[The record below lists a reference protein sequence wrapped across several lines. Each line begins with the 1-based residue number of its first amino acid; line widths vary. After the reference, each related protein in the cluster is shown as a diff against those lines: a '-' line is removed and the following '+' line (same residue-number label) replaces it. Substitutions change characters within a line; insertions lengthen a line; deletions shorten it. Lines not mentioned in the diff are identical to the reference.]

1 MAKPIYAPQDEIERV
16 IEAFRMQARQKCFGS
31 IDIRKSFSS
40 DNRSALLYFTPEAW
54 CKMIALV
61 WEFST
66 EVQWHGLVRRISECE
81 FEIYDIIVPPH
92 SVTAATVTS
101 DQEKYTAWLNG
112 LDDDTFKSLK
122 FHGHSHVRMAVT
134 PSVTDT
140 DYRKNVLVQL
150 PKPTENE
157 DEFYIFLIINK
168 DLAWSAEIYDLKYNA
183 LYSSKDKEIAMTTW
197 FDDGGDVDSFVAHA
211 KKVAVATPVTTPTTN
226 AKNGY
231 AGYSG
236 YGGYNGYGYTGASYG
251 YPRETGG
258 NNYGAKQQ
266 STASKSVCVPEGSY
280 KKNETKK
287 DRREDDDYYGVD
299 EDPSD
304 PFYCREWGRT

>member
-1 MAKPIYAPQDEIERV
+1 MAKPIYVPQDEIEQA
-16 IEAFRMQARQKCFGS
+16 IEAFRMQAKQKCFGS
-31 IDIRKSFSS
+31 IDFRKSFKS
-40 DNRSALLYFTPEAW
+40 DNRTALLYFSPEAW

-61 WEFST
+61 LEFST
-66 EVQWHGLVRRISECE
+66 EVQWHGLVRRVSECE

-101 DQEKYTAWLNG
+101 DQEKYTEWLNG
-112 LDDDTFKSLK
+112 LDDDTFNHIK

-150 PKPTENE
+150 PKPTEDG

-197 FDDGGDVDSFVAHA
+197 FDDGGDIDSFVANA
-211 KKVAVATPVTTPTTN
+211 KKLAVAMPV
-226 AKNGY
+226 AKPATAAQSGY
-231 AGYSG
+231 SGYNGYSG
-236 YGGYNGYGYTGASYG
+236 YGYTGGYYG
-251 YPRETGG
+251 YPRETGKGSYG
-258 NNYGAKQQ
+258 NQ
-266 STASKSVCVPEGSY
+266 SNGNGKSVCVPEGNY